1 MSITSGERHDLH
13 TKLATVLG
21 QDQANTLMEHL
32 PPVGWA
38 DVATKRDLDSV
49 EVALRGDIDNLGTQL
64 RAEMATLGTELRG
77 EMATLGSELRSEMAT
92 LGNEL
97 RSDMAT
103 LGNELRGEMAT
114 LGSELGS
121 DMAALGTKIDVES
134 INRKADTDRLMAGV
148 LREQRIFLTAI
159 FLAISALAALGM
171 IFG

>member
-38 DVATKRDLDSV
+38 DVATKRDLDNV
-49 EVALRGDIDNLGTQL
+49 EVALSGDIANLGTQL
-64 RAEMATLGTELRG
+64 RSELAAQGSELRGEIATLGTELRR
-77 EMATLGSELRSEMAT
+77 EIAT
-92 LGNEL
+92 
-97 RSDMAT
+97 
-103 LGNELRGEMAT
+103 
-114 LGSELGS
+114 
-121 DMAALGTKIDVES
+121 LGTKIDVES
-134 INRKADTDRLMAGV
+134 ISRKSDMDRLMSSV

-159 FLAISALAALGM
+159 FLAISALAALGT

>member
-1 MSITSGERHDLH
+1 
-13 TKLATVLG
+13 
-21 QDQANTLMEHL
+21 MEHL

-77 EMATLGSELRSEMAT
+77 EMATLGSEL
-92 LGNEL
+92 
-97 RSDMAT
+97 
-103 LGNELRGEMAT
+103 
-114 LGSELGS
+114 GS

-134 INRKADTDRLMAGV
+134 INRKADMDRLMAGV

>member
-103 LGNELRGEMAT
+103 LG
-114 LGSELGS
+114 
-121 DMAALGTKIDVES
+121 TKIDVES

>member
-77 EMATLGSELRSEMAT
+77 EMATLGSELRS
-92 LGNEL
+92 
-97 RSDMAT
+97 DMAT

-134 INRKADTDRLMAGV
+134 INRKADMDRLMAGV

>member
-77 EMATLGSELRSEMAT
+77 EMATLGSEL
-92 LGNEL
+92 
-97 RSDMAT
+97 
-103 LGNELRGEMAT
+103 
-114 LGSELGS
+114 GS

-159 FLAISALAALGM
+159 FLAISALAALGTV
-171 IFG
+171 FG

>member
-64 RAEMATLGTELRG
+64 R
-77 EMATLGSELRSEMAT
+77 SE
-92 LGNEL
+92 
-97 RSDMAT
+97 MAT

-134 INRKADTDRLMAGV
+134 INRKADMDRLMAGV

>member
-77 EMATLGSELRSEMAT
+77 EMATLGSEL
-92 LGNEL
+92 
-97 RSDMAT
+97 
-103 LGNELRGEMAT
+103 
-114 LGSELGS
+114 GS

-134 INRKADTDRLMAGV
+134 INRKADMDRLMAGV